1 VEDVGGRRGEGSG
14 RHGPNAGRPRP
25 LRRRRGGYGA
35 ASRKERRRSEGGDR
49 VRRARRSHGTARPRA
64 SRLRARGAGA
74 EQEQRAGDATR
85 HDGPAGGYAGVPAV
99 FRQHT
104 CVSRGGSAREQEDL
118 EVRGGVG
125 IANQSGSIVSSQGSM
140 TSSSS
145 YPSLIA
151 QPTTVTTGHRGD
163 YPSGHP
169 PPPTTFPLAS
179 FFVAR

>member
-1 VEDVGGRRGEGSG
+1 MASQQVE
-14 RHGPNAGRPRP
+14 
-25 LRRRRGGYGA
+25 
-35 ASRKERRRSEGGDR
+35 
-49 VRRARRSHGTARPRA
+49 RARRSGRIWTSASADASGSVLLVAGLARFRKRVRVQGNRPRA
-64 SRLRARGAGA
+64 SRLRVSGVRA
-74 EQEQRAGDATR
+74 EREQRTGDATR
-85 HDGPAGGYAGVPAV
+85 RGGPAGGYAGVPAV
-99 FRQHT
+99 FQQHT

-179 FFVAR
+179 FFVTR